1 MEEIIVEI
9 DDEGAVEV
17 KTKGFKG
24 KGCLTASKWLEE
36 QLGASLE
43 VKKTSEYFA
52 EEVGEKVRLH
62 RGAGNGEE

>member
-1 MEEIIVEI
+1 MEEIIIEI

-36 QLGASLE
+36 QLGTTLE
-43 VKKTSEYFA
+43 TKRTSEYYA
-52 EEVGEKVRLH
+52 EETKEHVKIN
-62 RGAGNGEE
+62 RGDGN